1 MRAVTQSGRRSALG
15 RNGSSAQCRLLA
27 KSGHFGPRLLP
38 GGTLSTRS
46 SALPPDP
53 KRRLPGEAAIERPT
67 NSPTPERQAFP
78 QAAWSHAQGVE
89 EGTWIGLASR
99 AWRSR
104 PRTTLDRPHP
114 PRTSLLLPWL
124 PRNQGMP
131 SRRGPFLLLSP
142 LVGVGASPRKLAPI
156 NPGQS
161 LEGRTSLNMGYREDH
176 EYRKFFPPIG
186 IGSESLQVNPSIRR
200 LFLLAIALPINQLRA
215 CSERPNRIYRAL

>member
-114 PRTSLLLPWL
+114 PRASCRSPG
-124 PRNQGMP
+124 PSIGPGMP
-131 SRRGPFLLLSP
+131 ARRGPFFP
-142 LVGVGASPRKLAPI
+142 FPRSSWAVRRTLGKATSGRRSLKTRHAYSATGHWKADPWAGGF
-156 NPGQS
+156 PG
-161 LEGRTSLNMGYREDH
+161 
-176 EYRKFFPPIG
+176 
-186 IGSESLQVNPSIRR
+186 
-200 LFLLAIALPINQLRA
+200 
-215 CSERPNRIYRAL
+215 CSR

>member
-1 MRAVTQSGRRSALG
+1 MRAVTQSGRRSTLG

-114 PRTSLLLPWL
+114 QAAL
-124 PRNQGMP
+124 PRSDADQVDGAPREHNP
-131 SRRGPFLLLSP
+131 HRDRGPENGLSWLRP
-142 LVGVGASPRKLAPI
+142 
-156 NPGQS
+156 
-161 LEGRTSLNMGYREDH
+161 
-176 EYRKFFPPIG
+176 
-186 IGSESLQVNPSIRR
+186 
-200 LFLLAIALPINQLRA
+200 IALNAPRLRRRVRGTFISSRCYSA
-215 CSERPNRIYRAL
+215 AWAAGEVKRLVVSCMRMKSRTLGRICSRQRRPLKMP